1 MTENRVDLD
10 AENAYSVLG
19 VPHDAHDTEIA
30 AAYRSLARVYHPDL
44 AGDSGTARMSRIN
57 AAFDRLRDE
66 RRRTAYDREIGVV
79 SVRRPPRDRD
89 QARSARPGQA
99 TARPAR
105 HGDPPRASSSRHR
118 QRDGTG
124 GAGPPP
130 GRPSGSV
137 LEFGRHVGWSVG
149 EIARVDPGYLE
160 WLEGRREGAP
170 FLDEIDETLVRVGFR
185 SDRRRPPPRQ
195 PSRRRPHRS

>member
-1 MTENRVDLD
+1 MAEDRVDLGG
-10 AENAYSVLG
+10 ENAYSILG
-19 VPHDAHDTEIA
+19 VPHDAHHTEII
-30 AAYRSLARVYHPDL
+30 AAYRSLARVYHPDI

-66 RRRTAYDREIGVV
+66 RRRTAYDREIGVA
-79 SVRRPPRDRD
+79 SVRRPPPRGRDP
-89 QARSARPGQA
+89 AGPAHPA
-99 TARPAR
+99 TARPVR
-105 HGDPPRASSSRHR
+105 HGDPPRAASNRHR

-137 LEFGRHVGWSVG
+137 LQFGRHVGWSIG

-160 WLEGRREGAP
+160 WLESRREGTP
-170 FLDEIDETLVRVGFR
+170 FLDEIDETLVRVGLR
-185 SDRRRPPPRQ
+185 TERRRPPRTGQ
-195 PSRRRPHRS
+195 PARRRPHRN